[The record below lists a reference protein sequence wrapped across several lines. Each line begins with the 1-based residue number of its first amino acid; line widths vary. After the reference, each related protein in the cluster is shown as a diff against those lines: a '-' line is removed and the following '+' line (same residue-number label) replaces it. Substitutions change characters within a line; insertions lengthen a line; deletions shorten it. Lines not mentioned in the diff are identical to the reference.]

1 VAQIARRSFCAG
13 SAVTAYS
20 VERYEKYC
28 RFPRL
33 TWHLACCSWTAMRL
47 FEGFFLVVT
56 RIAVLR
62 RAERAER
69 RW

>member
-33 TWHLACCSWTAMRL
+33 TLASRMLLLDRYAA
-47 FEGFFLVVT
+47 
-56 RIAVLR
+56 I
-62 RAERAER
+62 
-69 RW
+69 